1 MSFAAVK
8 LILTLKCE
16 QSTRLV
22 SQSLDGQLG
31 WSERWAVRLHALCC
45 RPCRRYKRQI
55 LFLRQALRRGG
66 QSLVEAMLPDQS
78 SLSPQARERIRQALT
93 RQDSA

>member
-1 MSFAAVK
+1 MSLAAVR

-22 SQSLDGQLG
+22 SQSLDGRLS

-45 RPCRRYKRQI
+45 RPCRRFKRQI
-55 LFLRQALRRGG
+55 LFLRQALRCGG
-66 QSLVEAMLPDQS
+66 QDLADAMLPDQTG
-78 SLSPQARERIRQALT
+78 LTPQARERIRQALT
-93 RQDSA
+93 RQNSA